1 MSKRRSVDGCA
12 KAHSPRSVPEGFG
25 HLLYSVYI
33 YTRNPSTRPWSLL
46 LGPWVRVVAQ
56 ETRVLNTDPM
66 SSTPATHPTS
76 FHANPQILT
85 KRLPPPPPQVL
96 PRSRR
101 LQPPSPLPPLH
112 LSGMHPFQAPAPAPP
127 LPAAR
132 RCPLVCLCASP
143 LPMRRPGTVNER
155 RSQRICFPWSDH
167 EKRVPPRRARCSRT
181 WR

>member
-101 LQPPSPLPPLH
+101 LQPPSCTPSPP
-112 LSGMHPFQAPAPAPP
+112 PAPPIRYAPFPSACTCSPPSSCPP
-127 LPAAR
+127 LPACLFVRKPVAHAKAR
-132 RCPLVCLCASP
+132 DGQRAKISTYL
-143 LPMRRPGTVNER
+143 LPMERP
-155 RSQRICFPWSDH
+155 
-167 EKRVPPRRARCSRT
+167 
-181 WR
+181 